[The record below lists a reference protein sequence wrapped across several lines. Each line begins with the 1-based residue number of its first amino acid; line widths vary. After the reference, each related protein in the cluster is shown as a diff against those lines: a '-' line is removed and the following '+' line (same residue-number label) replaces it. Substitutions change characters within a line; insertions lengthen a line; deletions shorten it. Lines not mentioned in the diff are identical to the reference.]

1 MDAADVRRVALAL
14 PEVEEYEHGDLP
26 AFRVRGKRFA
36 TMLDEHGVNLML
48 DEDGINAATACWPD
62 ACRANHFAGRLA
74 SVRVDFAAMS
84 EEAVA
89 DLVAEAWTRK
99 APRSLLG
106 P

>member
-1 MDAADVRRVALAL
+1 MDAADVRRIALAL
-14 PEVEEYEHGDLP
+14 PEVEEYAHGDLP

-36 TMLDEHGVNLML
+36 TMLDEDGVNLML
-48 DEDGINAATACWPD
+48 DQEGINAAIACWPA

-74 SVRVDFAAMS
+74 SVRVAFAALP

-89 DLVAEAWTRK
+89 DLVAEAWARK

-106 P
+106 R